1 MSSNYLV
8 VGPSWVGDMVMAQSL
23 FIELKRRHPE
33 CRIDVLA
40 PGWTFPLLNR
50 MPQVCKGVVMP
61 LGHGQLGFMER
72 LALGRSLRSTHYDR
86 AIVLPHSWKSA
97 LVPFFA
103 GIPIRSGYIGE
114 LRWGLLND
122 ARGLDKKR
130 LPMTVQRFVELGF
143 RETSL
148 ATPNF
153 AMPKLIVT
161 SQGQASVIAKFT
173 PTRLSNGVI
182 GLCPG
187 AEYGPAK
194 RWPAEHFAS
203 IALTKIEQGWSVWL
217 FGSVKDRSV
226 ADEILS
232 IVPECEDFTGRTDLS
247 EAIDLMSLTDV
258 VVTNDSGLM
267 HVAAALN
274 KKVLAIYGSSD
285 PAATPPLNPQAKI
298 ISMALKCSPCLERT
312 CIYGHYLC
320 LRDITPERILTELNR
335 L

>member
-1 MSSNYLV
+1 MSSNYLL

-23 FIELKRRHPE
+23 FIELKRCHPE

-40 PGWTFPLLNR
+40 PEWTFPLLDR
-50 MPQVCKGVVMP
+50 MPQVFKAVAMP
-61 LGHGQLGFMER
+61 LGHGQFGFMER
-72 LALGRSLRSTHYDR
+72 LALGRSLRSTRYDR
-86 AIVLPHSWKSA
+86 AIVLPNSWKSA

-103 GIPIRSGYIGE
+103 RIPIRTGYIGE

-122 ARGLDKKR
+122 ARDLDKKR
-130 LPMTVQRFVELGF
+130 LPMTVQRFVELGY
-143 RETSL
+143 REAAL

-153 AMPKLIVT
+153 ATPELIVR
-161 SQGQASVIAKFT
+161 SQDQSSVIEKFT
-173 PTRLSNGVI
+173 PARSSKGVI

-194 RWPAEHFAS
+194 RWPAKNFAS
-203 IALTKIEQGWSVWL
+203 IARNKIEQGWSVWL
-217 FGSVKDRSV
+217 FGSVKDRDV

-232 IVPECEDFTGRTDLS
+232 MVPECENFTGKTDLS

-285 PAATPPLNPQAKI
+285 PAATPPLNPRAKI
-298 ISMALKCSPCLERT
+298 ISIGIECSPCLQRT
-312 CIYGHYLC
+312 CRYGHYRC
-320 LRDITPERILTELNR
+320 LSDITPERIVTELDQ